1 MNTCLQLHYHM
12 KLLTCI
18 WRPVY
23 NYSNPWLNSRLSQ
36 HQSQFSV
43 SRIWAPYTWWVPL
56 GTGFS
61 GVRVAQSLVSFVVFC
76 RSLFFFWPLCC
87 PSFSIKGFW
96 LHLWYLSNSS
106 YKTYYLISRYFIYH
120 LYIATH
126 PSPVII
132 LIYIHVLNCVCKSL
146 SVRIKMF

>member
-1 MNTCLQLHYHM
+1 MMGAT
-12 KLLTCI
+12 
-18 WRPVY
+18 
-23 NYSNPWLNSRLSQ
+23 SG
-36 HQSQFSV
+36 
-43 SRIWAPYTWWVPL
+43 A

-76 RSLFFFWPLCC
+76 RSLFYFWPLCCPSFSFDHCVVRPFLLTIVLSVLFFWPLCC

-96 LHLWYLSNSS
+96 LHFWYLSNSS
-106 YKTYYLISRYFIYH
+106 YKTYYLISRYIIYR

-132 LIYIHVLNCVCKSL
+132 LICIHVLNCVCKSL